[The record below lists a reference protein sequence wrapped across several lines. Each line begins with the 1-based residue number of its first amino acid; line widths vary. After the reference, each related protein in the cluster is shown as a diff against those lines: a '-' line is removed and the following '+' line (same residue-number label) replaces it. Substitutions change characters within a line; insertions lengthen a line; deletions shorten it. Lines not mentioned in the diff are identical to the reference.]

1 MPIDLPELDDR
12 RFSDLMEEALRMIP
26 AHAPEWTH
34 HNPSDLGITLVELFA
49 FLTEMLIYRLNRVT
63 PESVLAFLKL
73 INGPD
78 WNPCCQ
84 ALDAKAWSE
93 LGLRERDG
101 RIRAWWQGLSADE
114 RQGTVAE
121 TVRRLRTPVRAVS
134 ATDFVALATAVD
146 EQRVA
151 RVHCVPGKDGHIR
164 LIVVPRPEKPGDF
177 SLPAD
182 LKTRIQDNLPERCL
196 LTTRVDVEEPKLVE
210 VGGTFTLTLEADT
223 PEPAARQA
231 AEDALREFLDPLIWP
246 FGQAIYLSSLT
257 ALFADLPGIRDVE
270 NIVLKRTPEM
280 KPVKDQKTGAIIAM
294 AIPEDALAVARGPMN
309 ITMKRIDR

>member
-1 MPIDLPELDDR
+1 MPIDLPGLDDR

-26 AHAPEWTH
+26 AHAPKWTH
-34 HNPSDLGITLVELFA
+34 HNPSDPGITLVELFA

-78 WNPCCQ
+78 WNPGR
-84 ALDAKAWSE
+84 LEAKAWSD

-101 RIRAWWQGLSADE
+101 RIRAWWQELSSDE
-114 RQGTVAE
+114 RRRTVAE

-134 ATDFVALATAVD
+134 SADFVALATAID

-151 RVHCVPGKDGHIR
+151 RVHCIPGKDSHIR
-164 LIVVPRPEKPGDF
+164 VIVVPRPEKPGDF
-177 SLPAD
+177 SLPAG
-182 LKTRIQDNLPERCL
+182 LKKGIQDNLRDCL
-196 LTTRVDVEEPKLVE
+196 LTTRVDVEEPKLVG
-210 VGGTFTLTLEADT
+210 VGATFTLKLEADT

-231 AEDALREFLDPLIWP
+231 AEDALRKFLDPLIWP

-257 ALFADLPGIRDVE
+257 ALFAVLPGIRDVE
-270 NIVLKRTPEM
+270 DIVLTLIPAME
-280 KPVKDQKTGAIIAM
+280 PLKDQKTGAIIAM
-294 AIPEDALAVARGPMN
+294 PIPEDGLAVWRGPMN

>member
-34 HNPSDLGITLVELFA
+34 HNPSDPGITLVELFA

-84 ALDAKAWSE
+84 ALGAKAWND

-101 RIRAWWQGLSADE
+101 RIRAWWQELPSDE
-114 RQGTVAE
+114 RRRTVAE

-134 ATDFVALATAVD
+134 STDFVALATAVD
-146 EQRVA
+146 KERVA
-151 RVHCVPGKDGHIR
+151 RVHCIPGKDGHIR
-164 LIVVPRPEKPGDF
+164 VIVVPRPEQPGNF
-177 SLPAD
+177 SLPAG
-182 LKTRIQDNLPERCL
+182 LKTRIQDTLRERCL
-196 LTTRVDVEEPKLVE
+196 LTTRVDVEELKLVG
-210 VGGTFTLTLEADT
+210 VGATFTLKLEADT

-231 AEDALREFLDPLIWP
+231 AEGALREFLDPLIWP

-270 NIVLKRTPEM
+270 DIVLTLTPAME
-280 KPVKDQKTGAIIAM
+280 PVKDRETGAIIAM
-294 AIPEDALAVARGPMN
+294 PIPQDALAVARGPMN
-309 ITMKRIDR
+309 ITMRRIDR